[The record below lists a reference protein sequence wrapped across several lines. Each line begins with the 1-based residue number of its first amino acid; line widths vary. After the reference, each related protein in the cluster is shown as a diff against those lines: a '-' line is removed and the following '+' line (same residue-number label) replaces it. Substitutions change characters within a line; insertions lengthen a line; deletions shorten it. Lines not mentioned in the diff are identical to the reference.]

1 MNIQLQDIVK
11 RFGALEAVSHVSL
24 EVRDGELFTLLGPS
38 GCGKTTILRL
48 IGGFHKPDAGEIYFD
63 GTPVT
68 SIPPYERN
76 IGMVFQNYALWPHM
90 TISNNIKYGLKLKK
104 MPKHKIAE
112 KVSHVL
118 KLVNLTGLENRY
130 PGQLSGGQ
138 QQRVALARALVLN
151 PDVLLLDE
159 PLSNLDAKIRIQ
171 VRAEIRK
178 LQKEL
183 GITTIYVTHD
193 QEEALTLS
201 DRIAVINQGKLMQIG
216 TPRHLYDKPHNP
228 FVADF
233 IGINNLIPGD
243 VQEID
248 AAENWLRVQTKVGPL
263 ICTSEEQFDPGD
275 RCIISVRPET
285 ALISQSEEKQKGFNC
300 IGGTVS
306 FAYYIGNTIRYDVEI
321 NSELLFK
328 VDIQNPIEHKPFSMG
343 EKVYVSFPVKT
354 TLGIPA
360 DSPSSIP
367 SPQRLCRNPP
377 FALRHTQDK
386 RLS

>member
-1 MNIQLQDIVK
+1 MNIQLKDIVK
-11 RFGALEAVSHVSL
+11 RFGTLEAVSHVSL
-24 EVRDGELFTLLGPS
+24 DIHDGELFTLLGPS

-48 IGGFHKPDAGEIYFD
+48 IGGFHKPDLGEIYFD
-63 GTPVT
+63 GRPVT

-90 TISNNIKYGLKLKK
+90 TISDNITYGLKLKK
-104 MPKHKIAE
+104 IPKAEIAE
-112 KVSHVL
+112 KVSRVL
-118 KLVNLTGLENRY
+118 KLVNLVGLEDRY

-151 PDVLLLDE
+151 PDVHLLDE

-201 DRIAVINQGKLMQIG
+201 DRIAVINLGKLLQIG
-216 TPRHLYDKPHNP
+216 SPRDLYERPENP

-243 VQEID
+243 VQEINS
-248 AAENWLRVQTKVGPL
+248 AEKWMKVQTQVGLL
-263 ICTSEEQFDPGD
+263 ICLGNEVFKPGD
-275 RCIISVRPET
+275 CCLVSVRPET
-285 ALISQSEEKQKGFNC
+285 ASISESEEAQKGFNC

-306 FAYYIGNTIRYDVEI
+306 FASYIGNTIRYDVEI
-321 NSELLFK
+321 NGEIIFK
-328 VDIQNPIEHKPFSMG
+328 VDVQNPWGCQPFSIG
-343 EKVYVSFPVKT
+343 EKIYISFPIKT
-354 TLGIPA
+354 TLGIP
-360 DSPSSIP
+360 I
-367 SPQRLCRNPP
+367 Q
-377 FALRHTQDK
+377 
-386 RLS
+386 

>member
-1 MNIQLQDIVK
+1 MDIQLQDLVK
-11 RFGALEAVSHVSL
+11 RFGTLEAVSDVSL
-24 EVRDGELFTLLGPS
+24 EIHDGDLFTLLGPS

-48 IGGFHKPDAGEIYFD
+48 IGGFHKPDGGEIYFD
-63 GTPVT
+63 GKPVS

-90 TISNNIKYGLKLKK
+90 TISNNITYGLKLKK
-104 MPKHKIAE
+104 IPKAEIAE

-118 KLVNLTGLENRY
+118 KLVNLVGLEDRY

-159 PLSNLDAKIRIQ
+159 PLSNLDAKIRVQ

-201 DRIAVINQGKLMQIG
+201 DRIAVINLGKLLQIG
-216 TPRHLYDKPHNP
+216 SPRDLYERPENP

-233 IGINNLIPGD
+233 IGINNLIPAD
-243 VQEID
+243 VQEINS
-248 AAENWLRVQTKVGPL
+248 AEKWMKVQTKVGPL
-263 ICTSEEQFDPGD
+263 ICLGNERFKPGD
-275 RCIISVRPET
+275 RCLVSVRPET
-285 ALISQSEEKQKGFNC
+285 ASISQSEEAQKGFNY

-306 FAYYIGNTIRYDVEI
+306 FASYIGNTIRYDVEI
-321 NSELLFK
+321 NGEIIFK
-328 VDIQNPIEHKPFSMG
+328 VDVQNPWGYQHFSIG

-354 TLGIPA
+354 TLGIT
-360 DSPSSIP
+360 I
-367 SPQRLCRNPP
+367 Q
-377 FALRHTQDK
+377 
-386 RLS
+386 